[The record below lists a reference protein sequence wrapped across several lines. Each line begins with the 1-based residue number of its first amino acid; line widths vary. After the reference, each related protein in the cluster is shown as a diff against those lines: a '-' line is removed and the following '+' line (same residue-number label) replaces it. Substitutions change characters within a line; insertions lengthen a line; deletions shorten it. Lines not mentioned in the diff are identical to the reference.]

1 MSENKEIERLRKIAD
16 KLATLDLHVKTQEE
30 IKAEIQA
37 MRKRAKNMSNAEIE
51 KQFDEALIQAR
62 AQAEEAG
69 ITEEDIEAEIRAVRQ
84 IKATKKILQALKS
97 NTE

>member
-69 ITEEDIEAEIRAVRQ
+69 ITEEDIEGETDDRMDFIEWASLAQMIVR
-84 IKATKKILQALKS
+84 LH
-97 NTE
+97 